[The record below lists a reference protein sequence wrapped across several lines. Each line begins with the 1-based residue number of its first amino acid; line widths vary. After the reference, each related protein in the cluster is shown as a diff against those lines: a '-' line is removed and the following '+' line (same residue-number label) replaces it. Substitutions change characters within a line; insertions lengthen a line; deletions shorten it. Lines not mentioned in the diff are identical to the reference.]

1 VAAQLA
7 AYFSAADDDLLD
19 VVGQWIDDGDV
30 HSDDNDDV
38 DQRFHQFGQRSLCF
52 LCECDR
58 SVPPEE
64 ADLVDGLSS
73 SALPLRLTGAI
84 RDDEL

>member
-1 VAAQLA
+1 MAAQLA
-7 AYFSAADDDLLD
+7 ALCAADDDLLD
-19 VVGQWIDDGDV
+19 DVGQWIIDSDV
-30 HSDDNDDV
+30 HSDDNDDF

-64 ADLVDGLSS
+64 AGLVDGLSS
-73 SALPLRLTGAI
+73 PALPLRLTGAV